1 MIDIGQDTLGVRL
14 LRGTLLFCMR
24 ILFRIEHS
32 GMEGIPRNGPLIIAA
47 NHVTYFDPFWIAVR
61 MNRKVHF
68 MAWDK
73 IFVFPPAGW
82 LFRWL
87 GAFPVNLENPEYSAF
102 KTALRILKSEEA
114 LMIFPEGGR
123 SPDGV
128 LMEFKDGVSRLALRT
143 GAAIVPVVV
152 HGGERVWSPEMILPR
167 PGKVQVEYLEP
178 ICPCQ
183 GELDCGEAD
192 LTDRIRRRILEKQ
205 SARPTNPRSPA

>member
-1 MIDIGQDTLGVRL
+1 MIDIGQNTIVVRL
-14 LRGTLLFCMR
+14 LRGTLLFLMR

-32 GMEGIPRNGPLIIAA
+32 GMDGIPAVGPLIVVA
-47 NHVTYFDPFWIAVR
+47 NHVTYFDPFWIAAR
-61 MNRKVHF
+61 MTRKVHF

-102 KTALRILKSEEA
+102 KAALKILKHGEA

-128 LMEFKDGVSRLALRT
+128 PMEFKDGAARLAVRS
-143 GAAIVPVVV
+143 GAAILPVVV
-152 HGGERVWSPEMILPR
+152 YGGERVWNPKMIFPR
-167 PGKVQVEYLEP
+167 PRKVRVEYLDP
-178 ICPCQ
+178 IYASN
-183 GELDCGEAD
+183 GKFDCEEAD
-192 LTDRIRRRILEKQ
+192 LTERIRMRILEKL
-205 SARPTNPRSPA
+205 SERCPNSTS